1 MKEYKELAARAKA
14 QDTDAFGKLYALI
27 YEDLYHMAFYMLG
40 NAEDAQDAVSEAVL
54 AAFMYISSLRDVEAF
69 RGWIFKILVN
79 QCKKKLRQYKD
90 RPYSLDAAQSGASAK
105 KESAG
110 EAGAYLDKLAL
121 LKNAQDL
128 SQEEA
133 IDVRQAFL
141 RLPDTERSILAM
153 ALFGG
158 YKSEEIGKLLQ
169 MHAGTVRTRQRRALK
184 KLEQMLSGEQS
195 KRRCKDR

>member
-1 MKEYKELAARAKA
+1 MEEYKELAARAKA
-14 QDTDAFGKLYALI
+14 RDTGAFGELYALV

-40 NAEDAQDAVSEAVL
+40 NADDAQDAVSETVL
-54 AAFMYISSLRDVEAF
+54 AAFTYISSLRDAEAF

-110 EAGAYLDKLAL
+110 EANAYLDKQAF

-133 IDVRQAFL
+133 MDVRQAFL
-141 RLPDTERSILAM
+141 TLPDTERSILAM

-158 YKSEEIGKLLQ
+158 YKSEEIGNMLQ

-184 KLEQMLSGEQS
+184 KLEQILSGEQS
-195 KRRCKDR
+195 KKKV